1 MSGVKYFETRQ
12 DAEWSLKAVQLEWPA
27 ASVVGAFVHDEEL
40 PKYKIAG
47 DYACTKFLHEDGHV
61 Y

>member
-1 MSGVKYFETRQ
+1 MSGVKYFETRTQ
-12 DAEWSLKAVQLEWPA
+12 AEVRLREVLADWPA
-27 ASVVGAFVHDEEL
+27 ATVVVEFRVGKERAMF
-40 PKYKIAG
+40 KIAG

>member
-1 MSGVKYFETRQ
+1 MSAVKWFMSNVEVNEACDNLRKEYPGAHIVVDGVM
-12 DAEWSLKAVQLEWPA
+12 W
-27 ASVVGAFVHDEEL
+27 
-40 PKYKIAG
+40 KIAG

>member
-1 MSGVKYFETRQ
+1 MSGVKYFDTREG
-12 DAEWSLKAVQLEWPA
+12 AEVCLKVVLTEWPA
-27 ASVVGAFVHDEEL
+27 A
-40 PKYKIAG
+40 KIHPDGGYRLFITG

>member
-27 ASVVGAFVHDEEL
+27 A
-40 PKYKIAG
+40 KILDNDG
-47 DYACTKFLHEDGHV
+47 DHFFISGDFACTKFLHEDGHV

>member
-27 ASVVGAFVHDEEL
+27 AKIIGETLEFA
-40 PKYKIAG
+40 IAG
-47 DYACTKFLHEDGHV
+47 DFACTKFLHEDGHV

>member
-1 MSGVKYFETRQ
+1 MSAVKHFTSWLEA
-12 DAEWSLKAVQLEWPA
+12 DAELQQLKVDWPA
-27 ASVVGAFVHDEEL
+27 AKIVSDDKF
-40 PKYKIAG
+40 YKAWRIAG